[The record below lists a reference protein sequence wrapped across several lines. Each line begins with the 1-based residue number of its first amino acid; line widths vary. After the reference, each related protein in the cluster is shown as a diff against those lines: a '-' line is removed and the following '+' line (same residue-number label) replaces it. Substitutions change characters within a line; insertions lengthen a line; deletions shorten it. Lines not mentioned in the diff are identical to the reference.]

1 MIDVAFEPYGKQA
14 NYILNSYFDM
24 PYPRNQAV
32 AMDIERAFDAVRAGD
47 SERYHDL
54 YDKLLPI
61 VGASD
66 SDLVNLIIEAKRRG
80 IR

>member
-1 MIDVAFEPYGKQA
+1 
-14 NYILNSYFDM
+14 
-24 PYPRNQAV
+24 
-32 AMDIERAFDAVRAGD
+32 MDIERAFDAVRAGD
-47 SERYHDL
+47 SERYRDL